1 MSHTFEPTSGE
12 VQKGDY
18 DTMGMFEKERKGK
31 KQASVTLVKTREG
44 RSELILTIEQKVSA
58 EMTEVYDVTFRE
70 KEQEKAAAIDRQ
82 DIKDPLPF

>member
-31 KQASVTLVKTREG
+31 KIAHHDIG
-44 RSELILTIEQKVSA
+44 RHK
-58 EMTEVYDVTFRE
+58 YKFRNNRDGNDNG
-70 KEQEKAAAIDRQ
+70 KEFIR
-82 DIKDPLPF
+82 FFS